1 MREFLSKINGRLVLD
16 ENFAVP
22 LQREYDEHLMDNV
35 IKSRLLTPKEIVL
48 FNYCKHFLEAYTI
61 SDTLEANGQ
70 YVDDAYLCW
79 QPHHTPLSKSL
90 HLLVHQ
96 LRPTCTKTWAAWR
109 KAQQLWCNPI
119 TRKLRTPLGKWLHH
133 SPQLRRSW
141 KYNLDPTN
149 NVLISTEITT
159 GSLHVHLPLPSSPRH
174 FYLQP
179 STTVQELPQ
188 SSYPVSCQPRLTS
201 LEINGQPE
209 EVITPI
215 STQPQKNFENFLDS
229 QKPVKFENGTWGW
242 ALSSPTGEE
251 LIKCKGP
258 AYGIVMESY
267 CAEAHGLLSIT
278 TLVTLLMQYTTN
290 TFAPIELLSNNDALV
305 KKVEKLKQSTRLEF
319 PNDTL
324 ASSWDVLQ

>member
-1 MREFLSKINGRLVLD
+1 
-16 ENFAVP
+16 
-22 LQREYDEHLMDNV
+22 
-35 IKSRLLTPKEIVL
+35 
-48 FNYCKHFLEAYTI
+48 
-61 SDTLEANGQ
+61 
-70 YVDDAYLCW
+70 
-79 QPHHTPLSKSL
+79 
-90 HLLVHQ
+90 
-96 LRPTCTKTWAAWR
+96 
-109 KAQQLWCNPI
+109 
-119 TRKLRTPLGKWLHH
+119 
-133 SPQLRRSW
+133 
-141 KYNLDPTN
+141 
-149 NVLISTEITT
+149 
-159 GSLHVHLPLPSSPRH
+159 
-174 FYLQP
+174 
-179 STTVQELPQ
+179 
-188 SSYPVSCQPRLTS
+188 
-201 LEINGQPE
+201 LEINRQPE